1 MPGTPWRKLTD
12 EEENKLL
19 SRRKALTVIRA
30 TLATVAFAVTACA
43 GIGSGGPLPE
53 PARFEA
59 YRRDTLGQLQARRHF
74 QFADKDAEL
83 AWNGPGEWLP
93 VPSRA
98 GAKPDK
104 GILLIHGLGDSPWS
118 FHDVARQFAAQGF
131 LVRTVLLPGHGTR
144 PEDLMDVTLEDWQ
157 RVVEEQAAALRHDVG
172 QVYLGGFS
180 TGANLALDYAYAHP
194 DVAGL
199 VLFSPAFQS
208 NSRYDWLTPV
218 IGWFRPWLLE
228 PDGRRPMQ
236 NAVRYMTVPTNGFAQ
251 FWRSSRAARQRLSER
266 PYDKPVFM
274 AVTQH
279 DSVLDTG
286 YLLDAFR
293 NRFTHPASRLV
304 WYGQAPPGL
313 TDTQR
318 VLVRSDALP
327 QQRISQF
334 SHMGLLFSPANP
346 LYGEQG
352 SLRICWN
359 GQDEGAMRACER
371 GEPVWYSDWGYREA
385 GKVHARLTFNPYFDW
400 QGEVMA
406 AVLGG
411 GAGLP
416 DGQVADA
423 LPAAA
428 GSEAS
433 RPAL

>member
-1 MPGTPWRKLTD
+1 MT
-12 EEENKLL
+12 
-19 SRRKALTVIRA
+19 SRRNRLTAVRA
-30 TLATVAFAVTACA
+30 ILATVALVIAACA
-43 GIGSGGPLPE
+43 GTGSGGPQPAL
-53 PARFEA
+53 ARFED
-59 YRRDTLGQLQARRHF
+59 YRRDTLAHLQARRHF
-74 QFADKDAEL
+74 QFADKDTEL
-83 AWNGPGEWLP
+83 ALNAPAEWRPAL
-93 VPSRA
+93 SRA
-98 GAKPDK
+98 GARPEK

-118 FHDVARQFAAQGF
+118 FRDVAQQLAMQGF

-144 PEDLMDVTLEDWQ
+144 PEDLLDVTLEDWQ
-157 RVVEEQAAALRHDVG
+157 RVVEDQAVALRRDVA

-180 TGANLALDYAYAHP
+180 TGANLALDYAYAHA

-199 VLFSPAFQS
+199 LLFSPALQS
-208 NSRYDWLTPV
+208 NSRYDWLTPL
-218 IGWFRPWLLE
+218 IGWVRPWLLE

-274 AVTQH
+274 AVAQH

-286 YLLDAFR
+286 YLLAAFQTH
-293 NRFTHPASRLV
+293 FTHPASRLV
-304 WYGQAPPGL
+304 WYGERPHGAG
-313 TDTQR
+313 DSAR
-318 VLVRSDALP
+318 VLVRSDALAP
-327 QQRISQF
+327 LRISQF
-334 SHMGLLFSPANP
+334 SHMGLLFSAANP
-346 LYGEQG
+346 LYGEHG

-359 GQDEGAMRACER
+359 GQDELAMRACER

-406 AVLGG
+406 AVF
-411 GAGLP
+411 GAASGPP

-423 LPAAA
+423 LPAAG
-428 GSEAS
+428 GSEAG